1 MAVNPIKYKFTRQRI
16 NRMSKTLKKYSSVC
30 FILLILFSCG
40 RQDPALLQINNFI
53 DNLDIDQTKV
63 DWQSGGIPKPPL
75 LDFSSN
81 SKYLWHLQTNQGE
94 IVIEL
99 KPQESPMHVSSTIYL
114 TLIGFYD
121 GLTFHRVIPGFMAQG
136 GDPLGNGVG
145 GPGYTYMGE
154 FENKLSHDKP
164 GVLSMANAGAGT
176 DGSQFFITFKA
187 VTFLDGRHSI
197 FGEVVEGMENLKL
210 IEKLGSPSGKPQQP
224 IVIQKATIEVR

>member
-1 MAVNPIKYKFTRQRI
+1 MTQIKI
-16 NRMSKTLKKYSSVC
+16 
-30 FILLILFSCG
+30 
-40 RQDPALLQINNFI
+40 FI
-53 DNLDIDQTKV
+53 DNLNVDQSKV
-63 DWQSGGIPKPPL
+63 DWQYGGIPKPPL
-75 LDFSSN
+75 LDFASN
-81 SKYLWHLQTNQGE
+81 SEYFWHLQTNQGE
-94 IVIEL
+94 IVIKL
-99 KPQESPMHVSSTIYL
+99 KPKESPMHVSSTIYL

-154 FENKLSHDKP
+154 FDSGLSHDKP

-187 VTFLDGRHSI
+187 VAFLDGRHSI
-197 FGEVVEGMENLKL
+197 FGEVVEGMANLTL
-210 IEKLGSPSGKPQQP
+210 IEQLGSRSGKPQKP